1 MKRIYFFCL
10 SALLLTITGNT
21 ALWGQTPTT
30 VKNWSLTQ
38 RVATIF
44 IAVNGIFFI
53 FHYIIIGKKF
63 KTAILVSSR

>member
-44 IAVNGIFFI
+44 IAVNGIFF
-53 FHYIIIGKKF
+53 YISLYNYGKK
-63 KTAILVSSR
+63 I